1 MYLSREPR
9 KFLFPVK
16 NGKTGGI
23 PNGKRIS
30 GHTSQAFRRETLK
43 NRYEKKFDLW
53 ERSIAPP
60 KLPHGC
66 TAAFRTDGQV
76 NVPDRLE
83 QFCHGQP
90 GITLPESLAAL
101 DPEDY
106 FQVPGFH
113 PVIEKSIIADLLE
126 TGREHMHQEASD
138 KLSMAESDLPF
149 WIPGFPATC
158 RERNL
163 CFRNGKDPVV
173 GDSNPVGIAS
183 QIFDGVTKP
192 VEGFFDV
199 RAPVFPVKIV
209 FKSFPFRGIM

>member
-1 MYLSREPR
+1 M
-9 KFLFPVK
+9 
-16 NGKTGGI
+16 
-23 PNGKRIS
+23 
-30 GHTSQAFRRETLK
+30 FRRPSSGRPK
-43 NRYEKKFDLW
+43 KRYEKNVRLW
-53 ERSIAPP
+53 GRSITPP
-60 KLPHGC
+60 QLLHGS

-126 TGREHMHQEASD
+126 TGREHMHQEAPD

-158 RERNL
+158 RESNL

-173 GDSNPVGIAS
+173 GDGNPVGIAS

-199 RAPVFPVKIV
+199 RAPVFPVKVV
-209 FKSFPFRGIM
+209 FKSFPFRGIL